1 MATGTSISSYFEA
14 QILNWLKG
22 TSIAASPATLYA
34 ALYTANPTDANASG
48 TEVSGNAYA
57 RIGITSAT
65 GWSAITDNGA
75 GNGSVISNSGIITF
89 PTPTPA
95 GWGTV
100 TGFALYDALTVGNEL
115 FWAALTASKVIN
127 AGDTVSFA
135 IGALTITVD

>member
-1 MATGTSISSYFEA
+1 MATGSSISSYLEA
-14 QILNWLKG
+14 QILNWVKG
-22 TSIAASPATLYA
+22 TSIVAAPATLYV
-34 ALYTANPTDANASG
+34 ALYTANPTDADASG

-57 RIGITSAT
+57 RVGVTSAS

-75 GNGSVISNSGIITF
+75 GNGAVISNAGVVTF

-100 TGFALYDALTVGNEL
+100 TGFAIYDSLTNGHEL

-127 AGDTVSFA
+127 AGDAVTFQ
-135 IGALTITVD
+135 IGALTVTVD